1 MMREMASRDIFD
13 HKPGSME
20 KGAISQNI
28 ADNLKNFEEIVVTK
42 SSCLQ
47 IYLIFFLQNA
57 QENNCEEVSNFINY
71 SSTAFVMLMK
81 STS

>member
-28 ADNLKNFEEIVVTK
+28 ADNLKNFEEIVVTR

-47 IYLIFFLQNA
+47 IYLIFFCKTHKKITVKKSPTLSITLA
-57 QENNCEEVSNFINY
+57 Q
-71 SSTAFVMLMK
+71 LL
-81 STS
+81 